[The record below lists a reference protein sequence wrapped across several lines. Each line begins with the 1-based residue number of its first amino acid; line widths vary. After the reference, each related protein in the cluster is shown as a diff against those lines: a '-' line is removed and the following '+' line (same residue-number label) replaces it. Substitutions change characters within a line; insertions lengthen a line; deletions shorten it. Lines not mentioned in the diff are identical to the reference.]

1 MKIQAQQT
9 LIAACLMVGVT
20 QVSLAENLFQARTPA
35 TNKLAIE
42 PLQTALSKSA
52 FKLDT
57 PVLAVQNGLR
67 MNPSAA
73 RQLQLSFQLPDGVTI
88 AAKRVHG
95 YQSKNGATVWI
106 GKHNSNDT
114 SLNSS
119 LNAFGDNESV
129 LVFRDGHLIGNI
141 RHQGRLYQIRAN
153 ANGEHSLAHIDSAK
167 LEPDHNETSYLNTPV
182 ANLINGFANSG
193 KAVNYATTEPSAK
206 RSVREVAEY
215 DQELMRNKKPD
226 TPSIKGGK
234 LSETSLATAAVEV
247 PVIRVMV
254 HYTAAAKAGAGT
266 AVKAIDDLITLS
278 FAETNRSYQNSNIN
292 ARVELAHAA
301 QVSYTESDNSD
312 TDKQRY
318 AGVNDGFMDE
328 VHQQRDLYAA
338 DLGVLMLEK
347 LGGVCGSASKIGAD
361 AATAFVVVKR
371 SCSAGSLSFP
381 HELGHLF
388 GARHNIEKDATATIP
403 YAHGYLNP
411 SNKWR
416 TIMAYDCPVS
426 CPRLA
431 YWSNPRIN
439 YTDGLVMG
447 VASTADNARLIG
459 EQAARLA
466 AFRPPL
472 NTDNVAPVVNAGND
486 RSLTLPNTLTLQGTA
501 SDDGKPSGS
510 QLSYVWTKVS
520 GPGEVTISNA
530 NVLNPSLGFNIAG
543 NYVLRLTVSDG
554 ALQSSDDVNI
564 TVIANTAPIAN
575 FLNTVN
581 QLAVQFTDVST
592 DADGSITQ
600 RLWNFG
606 DGSSDTGVNPLHTYA
621 VAGTYTVTLTVTD
634 NVGATH
640 TKSMA
645 VMVAAVTPNVAP
657 TANFSASNNALL
669 ASFTDASSDS
679 DGSVTAWAWDFGDG
693 ATSTLKN
700 PTHSYSA
707 AGTYKVSLLVKDNQN
722 ASSAMFSKN
731 ITVTTPST
739 TDVVLQQSTAGGNKL
754 EIKSGQT
761 GAQSFKYGTSGSYV
775 LNKLV
780 LYVARDS
787 LAPNSSLN
795 LSIGTVVNASSIA
808 GSSVSIAAANIT
820 NVSAGSSFQ
829 KIEVALPSSITLSAG
844 KVYYLN
850 LSTTA
855 SNGKAFYVEVSSSA
869 SAYANG
875 TYYKNKSDEKKDL
888 RFSLI
893 GH

>member
-20 QVSLAENLFQARTPA
+20 QTSLADNLFQAQTLGQNR
-35 TNKLAIE
+35 LANE
-42 PLQTALSKSA
+42 SLQTAASKSA
-52 FKLDT
+52 FNLDT
-57 PVLAVQNGLR
+57 PVLALQNGLR
-67 MNPSAA
+67 MNPAAA
-73 RQLQLSFQLPDGVTI
+73 RQPQLSFQLPDGVTI
-88 AAKRVHG
+88 DAKRVHG

-106 GKHNSNDT
+106 GKHNSSAV
-114 SLNSS
+114 SLGE
-119 LNAFGDNESV
+119 FGDNESI
-129 LVFRDGHLIGNI
+129 LVFRDGRLIGNV
-141 RHQGRLYQIRAN
+141 RHQGKLYQIRVN
-153 ANGEHSLAHIDSAK
+153 ANGDHSLAQIDHSK
-167 LEPDHNETSYLNTPV
+167 LEPDHDETSYLNTPV
-182 ANLINGFANSG
+182 GNIPRSFSSFNPSSAAQSG
-193 KAVNYATTEPSAK
+193 KRAT
-206 RSVREVAEY
+206 REVAEY
-215 DQELMRNKKPD
+215 DQELLRNKAVDVPTD
-226 TPSIKGGK
+226 LRGK
-234 LSETSLATAAVEV
+234 VGSSLMSAATLDL
-247 PVIRVMV
+247 PVIRLMV

-266 AVKAIDDLITLS
+266 AVKAMEDLITLS
-278 FAETNRSYQNSNIN
+278 VAETNRSFQNSNIN

-301 QVSYTESDNSD
+301 QVSYTESDNSN

-318 AGVNDGFMDE
+318 AGTNDGFMDE

-338 DLGVLMLEK
+338 DLGVLILEK
-347 LGGVCGSASKIGAD
+347 LGGVCGSAVKIGAD
-361 AATAFVVVKR
+361 AATGFVVVKR

-426 CPRLA
+426 CSRLA
-431 YWSNPRIN
+431 YWSNPRVA
-439 YTDGLVMG
+439 YTDGAAMG
-447 VASTADNARLIG
+447 LSSTADNARLLG

-472 NTDNVAPVVNAGND
+472 VTDNSAPVVNAGND
-486 RSLTLPNTLTLQGTA
+486 RTVTLPGTMTLQASA

-510 QLSYVWTKVS
+510 QLTYAWTQVS
-520 GPGEVTISNA
+520 GTGNVTISNA
-530 NVLNPSLGFNIAG
+530 NVLNPVLSFSAAG

-554 ALQSSDDVNI
+554 VLQSSDDVGI
-564 TVIANTAPIAN
+564 TVSANAAPVAN
-575 FLNTVN
+575 FVSAVN
-581 QLAVQFTDVST
+581 QLAVQFTDTSM
-592 DADGSITQ
+592 DADGSIAQ
-600 RLWNFG
+600 RQWNFG
-606 DGSSDTGVNPLHTYA
+606 DGSTDTAVNPLHTY
-621 VAGTYTVTLTVTD
+621 VATGTYTVTLTVTD
-634 NVGATH
+634 NAGASH
-640 TKSMA
+640 TKSIVVNVA
-645 VMVAAVTPNVAP
+645 VATPNAAP
-657 TANFSASNNALL
+657 AANFTASSNALL
-669 ASFTDASSDS
+669 ANFADASSDS
-679 DGSVTAWAWDFGDG
+679 DGSVSAWTWDFGDG

-707 AGTYKVSLLVKDNQN
+707 AGTYKVSLIVKDNQN

-731 ITVTTPST
+731 ITVTAPST
-739 TDVVLQQSTAGGNKL
+739 TDVVLQQSTVGGNKL

-761 GAQSFKYGTSGSYV
+761 GAQSFKHGTSGSYV
-775 LNKLV
+775 VNKLV

-795 LSIGTVVNASSIA
+795 LSIGTAVNASPVA
-808 GSSVSIAAANIT
+808 GSSLSITAANIT
-820 NVSAGSSFQ
+820 NTSAGSNFQ
-829 KIEVALPSSITLSAG
+829 RIEVALPSSLTLTAG

-855 SNGKAFYVEVSSSA
+855 SNGKAFYVEVSGSA

-893 GH
+893 GY